1 MGASGGDI
9 GAAWRKALD
18 INKVLTPSNFR
29 R

>member
-9 GAAWRKALD
+9 GAAWRKAWN
-18 INKVLTPSNFR
+18 INKVLTPSYFR